1 MNMPRHKPS
10 GASTTSDDDDARPR
24 GSSTSSESVS
34 GVEPELVEDREHG
47 QRARAGRASVRS
59 ARCTKRWLSSA
70 PSPVEHED
78 RRERHRQ
85 RIRRIAEEPHE
96 PLDHRDL
103 EEHEAEPERGEV
115 DRRDALG
122 RERAPLPAHE
132 RRTAASRKT
141 AAYSDGDP
149 EQQQQHA
156 LADDVFGVVHVER
169 LDDVAQDVAERR
181 EVPEERRVVGDRA

>member
-1 MNMPRHKPS
+1 M
-10 GASTTSDDDDARPR
+10 A
-24 GSSTSSESVS
+24 
-34 GVEPELVEDREHG
+34 
-47 QRARAGRASVRS
+47 RS
-59 ARCTKRWLSSA
+59 ARCDEALAQQRA
-70 PSPVEHED
+70 EPGGDED
-78 RRERHRQ
+78 RRERHRE

-115 DRRDALG
+115 DRRDALR

-141 AAYSDGDP
+141 AAYDDGDA

-156 LADDVFGVVHVER
+156 LADDVFGVDHVER
-169 LDDVAQDVAERR
+169 LEDVAQDVAER
-181 EVPEERRVVGDRA
+181 EKCQKNGASSETAVI